1 MLVLLVLLLLL
12 PLCADA
18 SSKLYVVYMGRSST
32 RIRPCKDEALK
43 YIVYSYKHGFSGFA
57 AMLTE
62 TQADELAGFPGV
74 ISVKPKTYRK
84 VQTTRCWDFLDLDVA
99 NMAPNRPSSRSFDD
113 DGYGPVPRR
122 WRGVCQAGEA
132 FNATCCNRKL
142 IGARWYSAAAPAGTP
157 ALARAR
163 TRRRGTALGTART
176 RPPRPP
182 AATVAAAAGW
192 AWARRARVAVYK
204 ACVGGECGD
213 AEVLAAVDDAV
224 HDGVDVLSLSLGG
237 SSGEEIPGTLH
248 AVARGIPVV
257 FAAGNY
263 GPVPQTVQNAAPWVI
278 TVAAATIDRAFPAVI
293 SRQQREARGKKKHNC
308 SEKALESVKITGKV
322 VLCSAPTEAAASP
335 PAHAVFGTILRVVA
349 GRGRDLIF
357 AQYTTNLLDLL
368 DTCDGYM
375 PCVLVNY
382 EVARRIS
389 SYAGGARSPVPDI
402 AAPGVSILAAKGDS
416 YVFMSGT
423 SMACPHVSAV
433 VALLKSVHPD
443 WSPAMIKSAI
453 VTTGKHSL

>member
-1 MLVLLVLLLLL
+1 MANLVQ
-12 PLCADA
+12 
-18 SSKLYVVYMGRSST
+18 SNGGGEKLHTDSLHLYNNQ
-32 RIRPCKDEALK
+32 P
-43 YIVYSYKHGFSGFA
+43 SGFPKKA
-57 AMLTE
+57 KYGE
-62 TQADELAGFPGV
+62 DVIVGV
-74 ISVKPKTYRK
+74 VDTAIWPE
-84 VQTTRCWDFLDLDVA
+84 
-99 NMAPNRPSSRSFDD
+99 SRSFDD
-113 DGYGPVPRR
+113 DGYGPVLRR
-122 WRGVCQAGEA
+122 WRRVCQAGEV

-142 IGARWYSAAAPAGTP
+142 IGARWYSGAAPGGNGEDASPRDGVGHGTHTASTAARRAGAGREP
-157 ALARAR
+157 RW
-163 TRRRGTALGTART
+163 RRR
-176 RPPRPP
+176 P
-182 AATVAAAAGW
+182 AGSGRWRGAVGVP
-192 AWARRARVAVYK
+192 RARVAVYK

-213 AEVLAAVDDAV
+213 AEVLVAVEDAV
-224 HDGVDVLSLSLGG
+224 HGGVDVLSLSLGG

-248 AVARGIPVV
+248 AVRGASPSCSPP
-257 FAAGNY
+257 GTT
-263 GPVPQTVQNAAPWVI
+263 GPC
-278 TVAAATIDRAFPAVI
+278 R
-293 SRQQREARGKKKHNC
+293 RRC
-308 SEKALESVKITGKV
+308 SEKALESVNITGKV

-349 GRGRDLIF
+349 GRGRGLIF

-389 SYAGGARSPVPDI
+389 SYAGGARSPVVRIHSSASVAGDGVLAPRVAAFSSRGPSAQFPAILKPDI
-402 AAPGVSILAAKGDS
+402 AAPGASILAAKGDS

-423 SMACPHVSAV
+423 SMACPRVSAV